1 MPEMMMSYYRKAPR
15 CVGGRG
21 NSAANQGLMFRYKEN
36 TPLKQIEENKGG
48 CSRKKSAKEYLVI
61 IYNILIYDNKKRN
74 IS

>member
-36 TPLKQIEENKGG
+36 TPLKQIEENKEG
-48 CSRKKSAKEYLVI
+48 CSRKKSAKEYLYI
-61 IYNILIYDNKKRN
+61 TSFLP
-74 IS
+74 SG